1 MTSSYTLTLYHYF
14 SYAQGCTIKP
24 QGAEDIIEIATQ
36 AKVVVFYAHG
46 LTELLGE
53 LPIERIEA
61 ICGLG
66 TEEAVALKTFVTFS
80 HEGKK

>member
-1 MTSSYTLTLYHYF
+1 MM
-14 SYAQGCTIKP
+14 
-24 QGAEDIIEIATQ
+24 
-36 AKVVVFYAHG
+36 FYAHG

-66 TEEAVALKTFVTFS
+66 TKEAVALKTFVTFS